1 MRKLLVNILVFWVGM
16 CLSQDDK
23 ETKRYEGTTEP
34 YKVMLKPNP
43 LELFE
48 PFERINFEDSKI
60 VLKTDATVK
69 ICHHPNFK
77 CMAKLNNPAPVCAYA
92 KRHGLFNYEDICKI
106 HIQNCLA
113 QPLNTGYVYGVPTE
127 HGKSKRNN
135 DDDRELL
142 SGGNAIKNGFLGSL
156 CQVRACN
163 QEGWSTYHSNCIK
176 YECERMEMEWT
187 KRKRTWL
194 RKE

>member
-77 CMAKLNNPAPVCAYA
+77 CMAKLNNPAPVCAYT
-92 KRHGLFNYEDICKI
+92 KGHGLFNYEDICKI
-106 HIQNCLA
+106 HIENCLA

-127 HGKSKRNN
+127 HDVIFYNGKEKNCHYYFKQAKNSKDAIRLYYEVAHETVNN
-135 DDDRELL
+135 DL
-142 SGGNAIKNGFLGSL
+142 
-156 CQVRACN
+156 
-163 QEGWSTYHSNCIK
+163 
-176 YECERMEMEWT
+176 
-187 KRKRTWL
+187 
-194 RKE
+194 